1 MVASDFGLHWI
12 ELRSMGGRN
21 LIDLSGD
28 DLDRAEKSLAKYQ
41 LRIADIASP
50 LFKTDWPGAPKSKYG
65 SKNDLHGAAESTFKG
80 QDDIDFPFPTVYSLP
95 YS

>member
-1 MVASDFGLHWI
+1 
-12 ELRSMGGRN
+12 MGGRN

-28 DLDRAEKSLAKYQ
+28 ELDRAEKILAKYQ
-41 LRIADIASP
+41 LRVTDIASP

-65 SKNDLHGAAESTFKG
+65 PKSNLHGAAESTLRNRTTST
-80 QDDIDFPFPTVYSLP
+80 PFPTVYSLP